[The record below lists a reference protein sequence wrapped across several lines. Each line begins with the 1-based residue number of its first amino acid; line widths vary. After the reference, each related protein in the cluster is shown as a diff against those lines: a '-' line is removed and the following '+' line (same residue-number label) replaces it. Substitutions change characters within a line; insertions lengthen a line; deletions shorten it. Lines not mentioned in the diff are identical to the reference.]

1 MCGPGSA
8 ADAAPAPPAST
19 ATRSYSSY
27 VLALLTLV
35 FIVNSIDRQILA
47 ILIEPIKK
55 EFGVSDTAMGFLTG
69 LAFMVFYTLAG
80 IPVAR
85 LADRASR
92 KSIIAVALALWSLAT
107 AASGL
112 ARSFGELVLAR
123 VLVGVGEAGGTAPS
137 HALISDYFP
146 PQRRATALSIHA
158 CGVYIGAALA
168 FLAGGWLVTYYD
180 WRMAFFLVGLPG
192 VALAVVVWMTVREPA
207 RGASEQRAADSA
219 NVPFRDVLRF
229 LCTQRALV
237 AITIGS
243 ALQSLAGYGVMN
255 WGPSFL
261 SRVHQM
267 SWTQIDLSLGWTIG
281 VAGCIG
287 AFAGGS
293 LGDRMGARDVRW
305 YMRLPALQSILAVP
319 FLVGFVLLPTAS
331 LALVCFVPYYLLS
344 AMYLGPMFAM
354 VQGLVDLRMRATA
367 AAILMFIMNLVG
379 LGLGPLAIGALNDYA
394 FGPHF
399 GQDAIR
405 YSMLVVGLFG
415 GFASVFFWYAAR
427 RLPTELVRR

>member
-1 MCGPGSA
+1 M
-8 ADAAPAPPAST
+8 
-19 ATRSYSSY
+19 ATRPYSNY
-27 VLALLTLV
+27 VLVLLTIV

-47 ILIEPIKK
+47 ILIEPIKN
-55 EFGVSDTAMGFLTG
+55 EFDVSDTAMGFLTG

-92 KSIIAVALALWSLAT
+92 KSIIAAALAFWSLAT

-123 VLVGVGEAGGTAPS
+123 VMVGVGEAGGTAPS
-137 HALISDYFP
+137 HSLISDYFP

-168 FLAGGWLVTYYD
+168 FLAGGWLVTHYD
-180 WRMAFFLVGLPG
+180 WRIAFFLVGLPG
-192 VALAVVVWMTVREPA
+192 VVLAVVVWLTVREPS
-207 RGASEQRAADSA
+207 RGASEQRSA
-219 NVPFRDVLRF
+219 TTASVPFRDVLRF
-229 LCTQRALV
+229 LLAKRALV

-261 SRVHQM
+261 ARVHEM
-267 SWTQIDLSLGWTIG
+267 SWTHIGLSLGWTIG

-287 AFAGGS
+287 AFSGGA
-293 LGDRMGARDVRW
+293 LADRLGARDVRW
-305 YMRLPALQSILAVP
+305 YMRLPALQSILALP
-319 FLVGFVLLPTAS
+319 FLVGFVLLQSAP
-331 LALVCFVPYYLLS
+331 LALACFVPYYLLS
-344 AMYLGPMFAM
+344 AMYLGPMFSM
-354 VQGLVDLRMRATA
+354 VQGLVELRMRATA

-379 LGLGPLAIGALNDYA
+379 LGLGPLAIGALNDFV
-394 FGPHF
+394 FGPVI

-405 YSMLVVGLFG
+405 YSMLVVGLAG
-415 GFASVFFWYAAR
+415 GFASLFFWRASR
-427 RLPTELVRR
+427 RLPLELVRH

>member
-19 ATRSYSSY
+19 TTRSYSSY

-219 NVPFRDVLRF
+219 SVPFRDVLRF

-267 SWTQIDLSLGWTIG
+267 SWTQIGLSLGWTIG

-379 LGLGPLAIGALNDYA
+379 LGLGPLAIGALNDYV